1 MPLIFCHKPNTVQH
15 HSSSWFLSH
24 YEFLTYSLIQSP
36 PQVNFLL
43 TNALGV
49 RRRRNTDLK
58 QWWSDEQELF
68 EHERKRRSLS
78 NPLNRVYEELAEASG
93 GLAIEAT
100 KKTLPMATSIITDA
114 ASSAMVGR
122 YMSDIGKKKK

>member
-1 MPLIFCHKPNTVQH
+1 M
-15 HSSSWFLSH
+15 
-24 YEFLTYSLIQSP
+24 
-36 PQVNFLL
+36 
-43 TNALGV
+43 